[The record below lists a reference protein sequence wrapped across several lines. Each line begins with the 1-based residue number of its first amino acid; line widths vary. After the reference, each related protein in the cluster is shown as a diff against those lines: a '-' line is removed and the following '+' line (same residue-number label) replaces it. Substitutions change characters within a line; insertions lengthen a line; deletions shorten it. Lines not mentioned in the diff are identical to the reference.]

1 MIWPWIIWIRVD
13 ALRIIAGVAKG
24 RTLGTVAGAT
34 RPTSDRARE
43 GLFSSLLSE
52 FGDFLGLHVLDL
64 FGGSGAI
71 ALEALSRGATLVHI
85 VEKDAEAQKTIE
97 NNYELVNKNKPA
109 GKFHLYA
116 MSAQR
121 FVTDPSKE
129 KYHIVYIDP
138 PYDFSDVEVEEIL
151 SKLHAGSFLKDDAVI
166 AVERTAKRSNF
177 SWPEGFSAVR
187 ERNYGQATIFYGN
200 YTPENG

>member
-1 MIWPWIIWIRVD
+1 M
-13 ALRIIAGVAKG
+13 RIIAGVAKG

-43 GLFSSLLSE
+43 GLFSSLTSE

-71 ALEALSRGATLVHI
+71 GLEALSRGGSVVHV

-97 NNYELVNKNKPA
+97 NNFELVMKNKPV
-109 GKFHLYA
+109 GKFHLYS

-121 FVTDPSKE
+121 FVSDVPKE
-129 KYHIVYIDP
+129 KYHFIYIDP
-138 PYDFSDVEVEEIL
+138 PFDFTNAEIEDL
-151 SKLHAGSFLKDDAVI
+151 LQRLKEGQFLKDDGFV
-166 AVERTAKRSNF
+166 AVERTAKGPQF
-177 SWPEGFSAVR
+177 SWPEGFSPAR
-187 ERNYGQATIFYGN
+187 ERNYGAATIFYGN
-200 YTPENG
+200 YLPANG

>member
-1 MIWPWIIWIRVD
+1 M
-13 ALRIIAGVAKG
+13 RIIAGVAKG

-71 ALEALSRGATLVHI
+71 GLEALSRGASIVHI
-85 VEKDAEAQKTIE
+85 IERDTDAQKTIE
-97 NNYELVNKNKPA
+97 NNYSLVQKNQPV
-109 GKFHLYA
+109 GDFHLYT

-121 FVTDPSKE
+121 FLSDAPKE
-129 KYHIVYIDP
+129 KYHIIYIDP
-138 PYDFSDVEVEEIL
+138 PFEFTDGEVKELL
-151 SKLHAGSFLKDDAVI
+151 SKLHTGEFLKADALI
-166 AVERTAKRSNF
+166 AVERTTKGSKF
-177 SWPEGFSAVR
+177 DWPDGFTVAR
-187 ERNYGQATIFYGN
+187 ERKYGAASIFYGH
-200 YTPENG
+200 YVA

>member
-1 MIWPWIIWIRVD
+1 M
-13 ALRIIAGVAKG
+13 RIIAGVAKG

-52 FGDFLGLHVLDL
+52 FGDFLGLHILDL

-71 ALEALSRGATLVHI
+71 ALEALSRGATLVHV
-85 VEKDAEAQKTIE
+85 VEKDSEAQKTIE

-121 FVTDPSKE
+121 FVNDPPKE
-129 KYHIVYIDP
+129 KYHIVYVDP
-138 PYDFSDVEVEEIL
+138 PYEFSDAEVEEIL
-151 SKLHAGSFLKDDAVI
+151 SKLHTGSFLKDDAVI
-166 AVERTAKRSNF
+166 AVERTVKRSNF
-177 SWPEGFSAVR
+177 SWPAGFSAVR